1 MVSYRETVSAESSV
15 MCLSKSP
22 NKHNR
27 LFMKAR
33 PFEEGLAE
41 DIEKGEVTARQE
53 LKARARVLAD
63 TYGWDVSEA
72 RKIWCFGPDGNGPN
86 LLVDVTKGV
95 QYLNEI
101 KDSVVAG
108 FQWAVKEVRGPIMQ
122 EYKFK
127 LTSHLEL
134 HCWLKE
140 KNQSFFYA
148 EVSGYT
154 SHLQLI
160 LSLGCPL

>member
-1 MVSYRETVSAESSV
+1 MSYRETVSAESNQ

-33 PFEEGLAE
+33 PCEEGLAE
-41 DIEKGEVTARQE
+41 DIEKGDVSSRQD
-53 LKARARVLAD
+53 LKARARYLAEK
-63 TYGWDVSEA
+63 YEWDVTEA
-72 RKIWCFGPDGNGPN
+72 RKIWCFGPDGTGPN

-108 FQWAVKEVRGPIMQ
+108 FQWAVKEVRGPSMHTISP
-122 EYKFK
+122 EF
-127 LTSHLEL
+127 
-134 HCWLKE
+134 
-140 KNQSFFYA
+140 
-148 EVSGYT
+148 
-154 SHLQLI
+154 
-160 LSLGCPL
+160 